1 MKDID
6 KQTSEIDAKL
16 VELEKE
22 EGNIEERPKRKPLDQ
37 TKEAIETMRECVNK
51 VLKIDDLKAGGRLK
65 MKDIDKL
72 ISEIDAKL
80 AELEKEEGNIEERPK
95 RKPLDQTKEAI
106 ETIRECVNEILEI
119 DDLKTSREAN
129 QKLYTN
135 RMLTIVSWFN
145 YLKRE
150 KQDTKEFEEAKDLI
164 LSIGNKHQRLAEWCE
179 DLVNEPLSEPPVL
192 LLGAELNV
200 DKTNELIIEDG
211 AKIVVDSE
219 KAKQIIDAEWTI
231 GTKEYNELKF
241 DYKVIVNE
249 KEYDCLYHI
258 VNYIPKCERPEDCP
272 YIVSLTDWEKNSN
285 GERVL
290 KFNVLE
296 LVPIIKK

>member
-51 VLKIDDLKAGGRLK
+51 VLKIDDLKARGRLK

-106 ETIRECVNEILEI
+106 ETIRECVNEILKI
-119 DDLKTSREAN
+119 NDLKASREAN
-129 QKLYTN
+129 KKLNTN

>member
-51 VLKIDDLKAGGRLK
+51 VLKIDDLKARGRLK

-106 ETIRECVNEILEI
+106 ETIRKCVNEILEI
-119 DDLKTSREAN
+119 DDLKASREAN
-129 QKLYTN
+129 QKLHTN

>member
-22 EGNIEERPKRKPLDQ
+22 EGNIEER
-37 TKEAIETMRECVNK
+37 
-51 VLKIDDLKAGGRLK
+51 
-65 MKDIDKL
+65 
-72 ISEIDAKL
+72 S
-80 AELEKEEGNIEERPK
+80 K

-119 DDLKTSREAN
+119 DDLKASREAN
-129 QKLYTN
+129 QKLHTN

-296 LVPIIKK
+296 LVSIIKK

>member
-22 EGNIEERPKRKPLDQ
+22 EGNIEERPKRKPL
-37 TKEAIETMRECVNK
+37 N
-51 VLKIDDLKAGGRLK
+51 
-65 MKDIDKL
+65 
-72 ISEIDAKL
+72 
-80 AELEKEEGNIEERPK
+80 
-95 RKPLDQTKEAI
+95 QTKEAI

-231 GTKEYNELKF
+231 GTKEY
-241 DYKVIVNE
+241 
-249 KEYDCLYHI
+249 HI

>member
-51 VLKIDDLKAGGRLK
+51 VLKIDDLKARSRLK

-119 DDLKTSREAN
+119 DDLKASREAN
-129 QKLYTN
+129 QKLHTN